1 MEDSGHFHQNG
12 VLVCADS
19 AGSGNLQFTFL
30 VRMLIDYLFSPHLNY
45 LSNACY
51 RGFLKIGLMRMSFFS
66 RNLGKWLSFDALED
80 FLFRILVNVFDNMVN
95 FSAENGYGQKKY
107 LCLV

>member
-30 VRMLIDYLFSPHLNY
+30 GRMLVDYLFSPHLNF
-45 LSNACY
+45 LSNARY

-80 FLFRILVNVFDNMVN
+80 FLFRILVKVFENMVN
-95 FSAENGYGQKKY
+95 FSAENGYG
-107 LCLV
+107 

>member
-1 MEDSGHFHQNG
+1 M
-12 VLVCADS
+12 VYLVYADS

-30 VRMLIDYLFSPHLNY
+30 GRMLIDYLFSPHLNF
-45 LSNACY
+45 LSNARY

-66 RNLGKWLSFDALED
+66 RNLEKWLSFDSLED
-80 FLFRILVNVFDNMVN
+80 FLLRILVKVFENMVN

-107 LCLV
+107 LCLA

>member
-30 VRMLIDYLFSPHLNY
+30 GRMLIDYLFSPHLNF

-51 RGFLKIGLMRMSFFS
+51 RGFLKIGLMRISFFS
-66 RNLGKWLSFDALED
+66 ETS
-80 FLFRILVNVFDNMVN
+80 
-95 FSAENGYGQKKY
+95 ENGLVLMHWKIFFFGFWLTLLTILSIFLLKTDMAQKSTS
-107 LCLV
+107 V